1 MSLLDFNIRGPDGSR
16 FKKSSKYLFG
26 IGALVGV
33 IALGST
39 LAASINLNG
48 GGPVE
53 FGQGVAQTTA
63 CDDNIIIT
71 PQAPFIN
78 DTENATF
85 LFNTFSVTDV
95 SEACD
100 GKTFTIKV
108 YKNGQSSPLDLYNT
122 NGTIYKE
129 IKVSDDNGSFS
140 FVGGGL
146 TSDDIQNISGGF
158 IVTIGTGTLPS
169 FSLVSGED
177 IDRITIE
184 SSDSVTVSPIG
195 LVGPGGGTVFYYS
208 SAPFTST
215 GSTCNTNCHYLEV
228 APADWSIHN
237 GEEYFKYS
245 DFNLASQSETPGN
258 QSGLMWE
265 RESWRIGA
273 GMSNT
278 LLIAAENSGS
288 STENIASKVALQ
300 YSGTDS
306 ISGQWFVPSMN
317 ELNELCKFANSLTTG
332 SPRVL
337 CTGGTLRDGFS
348 TFHYW
353 SSSEYNDPLDDRKAE
368 FKMYMTFGG
377 SYSMEFIST
386 QMNLR
391 PIRAFESLP

>member
-1 MSLLDFNIRGPDGSR
+1 
-16 FKKSSKYLFG
+16 
-26 IGALVGV
+26 
-33 IALGST
+33 
-39 LAASINLNG
+39 
-48 GGPVE
+48 
-53 FGQGVAQTTA
+53 
-63 CDDNIIIT
+63 
-71 PQAPFIN
+71 
-78 DTENATF
+78 
-85 LFNTFSVTDV
+85 
-95 SEACD
+95 
-100 GKTFTIKV
+100 
-108 YKNGQSSPLDLYNT
+108 
-122 NGTIYKE
+122 
-129 IKVSDDNGSFS
+129 
-140 FVGGGL
+140 
-146 TSDDIQNISGGF
+146 
-158 IVTIGTGTLPS
+158 
-169 FSLVSGED
+169 
-177 IDRITIE
+177 
-184 SSDSVTVSPIG
+184 
-195 LVGPGGGTVFYYS
+195 
-208 SAPFTST
+208 
-215 GSTCNTNCHYLEV
+215 
-228 APADWSIHN
+228 
-237 GEEYFKYS
+237 
-245 DFNLASQSETPGN
+245 
-258 QSGLMWE
+258 MWE

-348 TFHYW
+348 TFQYW

>member
-1 MSLLDFNIRGPDGSR
+1 MSLIDFDTRGPDGSR

-26 IGALVGV
+26 IGALAGV

-39 LAASINLNG
+39 LASSINLNSSN
-48 GGPVE
+48 PVE

-108 YKNGQSSPLDLYNT
+108 YKSGQNSPLDLYNT
-122 NGTIYKE
+122 NGTIYSE
-129 IKVSDDNGSFS
+129 IKVENNNGNFT

-158 IVTIGTGTLPS
+158 VVTIGAGTLPS

-195 LVGPGGGTVFYYS
+195 LVGPGGGTIFYYS

-215 GSTCNTNCHYLEV
+215 GSTCDTNCHYLEV
-228 APADWSIHN
+228 APANWSIHN
-237 GEEYFKYS
+237 GENYFTYS

-317 ELNELCKFANSLTTG
+317 ELNELCKFANSLPTG
-332 SPRVL
+332 S
-337 CTGGTLRDGFS
+337 LRTKCAQGELRPGFS
-348 TFHYW
+348 ESWYW
-353 SSSEYNDPLDDRKAE
+353 SSSEWNEPDDDRKSQ
-368 FKMYMTFGG
+368 FKMWMDFLGN
-377 SYSMEFIST
+377 YSMHYSST
-386 QMNLR
+386 PMNLR
-391 PIRAFESLP
+391 PIRAFETLP